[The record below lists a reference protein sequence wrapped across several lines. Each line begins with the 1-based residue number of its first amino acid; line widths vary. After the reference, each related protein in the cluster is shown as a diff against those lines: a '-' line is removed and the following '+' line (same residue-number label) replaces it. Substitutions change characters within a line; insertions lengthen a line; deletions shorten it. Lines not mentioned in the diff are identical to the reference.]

1 MQNSNELD
9 MENFSDSK
17 ALAFEVWGLK
27 TSLGQFGP
35 KPFAKDQQAIRW
47 EPQIQFSET
56 GPHVFRNY
64 EMNPTKL

>member
-17 ALAFEVWGLK
+17 ALAFEVWVLK

-35 KPFAKDQQAIRW
+35 KPFAKDLA
-47 EPQIQFSET
+47 S
-56 GPHVFRNY
+56 H
-64 EMNPTKL
+64 